1 MPITTP
7 PPGFSANGAA
17 TSAPFVLN
25 VSALAPGDYY
35 FAAKATDTLG
45 QRKTSTTV
53 PVHVFNPFPA
63 MQGSYQELIYDTNSV
78 TPETSGFL
86 TLTLSAKGIPGW

>member
-1 MPITTP
+1 M
-7 PPGFSANGAA
+7 SANGAA

-35 FAAKATDTLG
+35 FVAKATDTPG
-45 QRKTSTTV
+45 QRKTSATV

-63 MQGSYQELIYDTNSV
+63 VQGSYQGLIDDTNGV
-78 TPETSGFL
+78 TPETSSF
-86 TLTLSAKGIPGW
+86 LTLSAKGIPGW